1 MILKTHVK
9 EAVRGLYATKQR
21 SLLALVG
28 IIVGVGSVIAM
39 ISVGSIV
46 KSESLKQ
53 LRELGTD
60 ILTIRT
66 IRRPRGNDTVRR
78 PVAIRLKDAMGLT
91 DRTASIALVAPWTQA
106 YGQFVYAGRR
116 IADGE
121 VLGVTASFADLN
133 KLSPGTGRFLSDL
146 DFRRYYCVIGVQV
159 AQAMRQAGAT
169 QVVGASIKLLGRLY
183 TVVGVLQPA
192 VARDVRRFNVDRA
205 AFVPITTAQRAFDK
219 AAIRQIVVRMRP
231 EVHHAVATR
240 EVERYFRQR
249 DKDLN
254 VEVVS
259 TKQLIE
265 QMKKQSRLFTLLLGA
280 IGSISLIIGGVGV
293 MNVMLTAVTERRR
306 EIGIRRALGAN
317 RKDIQRQFLTESI
330 ILALL
335 GGLLGLGLGLG
346 ASYVLCQLSGW
357 TFTLSAW
364 AIALGVGVGVGVGI
378 FFGFYPAYQAARL
391 DPIAALRAV

>member
-1 MILKTHVK
+1 M
-9 EAVRGLYATKQR
+9 
-21 SLLALVG
+21 
-28 IIVGVGSVIAM
+28 
-39 ISVGSIV
+39 
-46 KSESLKQ
+46 
-53 LRELGTD
+53 
-60 ILTIRT
+60 
-66 IRRPRGNDTVRR
+66 RRA
-78 PVAIRLKDAMGLT
+78 VAIRLKDAMGLA
-91 DRTASIALVAPWTQA
+91 DRTASIALIAPWTQA

-169 QVVGASIKLLGRLY
+169 QVVGESIKLLGRLY

-192 VARDVRRFNVDRA
+192 IARDVRRFNVDRA

-219 AAIRQIVVRMRP
+219 ATIRQIVVRMRP
-231 EVHHAVATR
+231 DVHHAVATR

-249 DKDLN
+249 DKNLN
-254 VEVVS
+254 IEVVS
-259 TKQLIE
+259 SKQLIE
-265 QMKKQSRLFTLLLGA
+265 QMKKQSQLFTLLLGA

-330 ILALL
+330 ILSLL

-346 ASYVLCQLSGW
+346 ASYILCQLSGW
-357 TFTLSAW
+357 TFTLSAS

-378 FFGFYPAYQAARL
+378 FFGVLSGLPGRSARSYRRLASGIERAAGPVMAPLLRHDEPSAVRL
-391 DPIAALRAV
+391 RRCRSARFGQVEPGSVRRRERHCLNLIARTRKKRGSQCSG

>member
-1 MILKTHVK
+1 MILKTNVK

-60 ILTIRT
+60 ILTIRRLRGSDT
-66 IRRPRGNDTVRR
+66 GRRPGG
-78 PVAIRLKDAMGLT
+78 IRLKDAAGLA
-91 DRTASIALVAPWTQA
+91 DRIESIAIAAPWAQA

-133 KLSPGTGRFLSDL
+133 KLSLDTGRFLSDL

-159 AQAMRQAGAT
+159 AQAMRQAGAPH
-169 QVVGASIKLLGRLY
+169 VVGASIKLLGRFY

-192 VARDVRRFNVDRA
+192 IARDVRRFNVDRA

-219 AAIRQIVVRMRP
+219 AEIRQVVARMQP
-231 EVHHAVATR
+231 DVHHAAAIR

-249 DKDLN
+249 DKNLN

-265 QMKKQSRLFTLLLGA
+265 QMKKQSQLFTLLLGA

-306 EIGIRRALGAN
+306 EIGIRRALGAH

-330 ILALL
+330 ILSLL

-346 ASYVLCQLSGW
+346 GSYVLCQVSGW
-357 TFTLSAW
+357 TFEWSAS

>member
-1 MILKTHVK
+1 MILKTNVR

-21 SLLALVG
+21 TLLALVG

-66 IRRPRGNDTVRR
+66 IRRLRGGDTGRG
-78 PVAIRLKDAMGLT
+78 PTAIRLKDAVGLAE
-91 DRTASIALVAPWTQA
+91 RTASIALAAPWAQA
-106 YGQFVYAGRR
+106 YGPFVYAGRR

-121 VLGVTASFADLN
+121 VLGVTASFAGLN

-146 DFRRYYCVIGVQV
+146 DFRRYYCVIGVQI

-169 QVVGASIKLLGRLY
+169 HVVGESIKLLGRLY

-192 VARDVRRFNVDRA
+192 IARDVLRFNVDRA

-219 AAIRQIVVRMRP
+219 AEIRQIVARMRP
-231 EVHHAVATR
+231 DVHHAAATR

-249 DKDLN
+249 DKNLN
-254 VEVVS
+254 IEVVS

-265 QMKKQSRLFTLLLGA
+265 QMKKQSQLFTLLLGA

-306 EIGIRRALGAN
+306 EIGIRRALGAH

-346 ASYVLCQLSGW
+346 GSYVLCQVSGW
-357 TFTLSAW
+357 TFEWSAS